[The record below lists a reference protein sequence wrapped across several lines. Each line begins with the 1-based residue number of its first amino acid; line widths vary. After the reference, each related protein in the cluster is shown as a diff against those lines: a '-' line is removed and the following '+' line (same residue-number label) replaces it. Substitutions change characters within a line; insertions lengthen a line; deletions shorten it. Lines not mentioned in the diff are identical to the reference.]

1 MKYGELG
8 RSGMSVSKI
17 CLGTMHFGPKAT
29 EQESH
34 AILDKALSMGI
45 TFIDTAN
52 VYGGETARGRSEEI
66 VGTWFAAR
74 PGVRDE
80 VVLATKVYGA
90 MDGDLGPANNAGGF
104 SAYKVRKHLKDS
116 LRRLQTD
123 RIDVY
128 QVHHIDERVS
138 AEEFWGTY
146 ERIVADGDVLYAGS
160 SNHSGWGLAKRQMQ
174 AWQRGFVGFVSEQ
187 TQYNLLSRVPE
198 MEVLPA
204 AQDFGIGV
212 IVYMPLAGGLLTGK
226 SESLDGSRTR
236 QVEEEYGIRIG
247 PDNPQFRDFST
258 LCREL
263 GEPEHVVAT
272 AWVLQHPAVASAI
285 VGVRTVDQLAGLD
298 DAISQRLNEIF
309 DINDGRR
316 IGQGRS
322 PEAHSW

>member
-1 MKYGELG
+1 
-8 RSGMSVSKI
+8 
-17 CLGTMHFGPKAT
+17 
-29 EQESH
+29 
-34 AILDKALSMGI
+34 
-45 TFIDTAN
+45 
-52 VYGGETARGRSEEI
+52 
-66 VGTWFAAR
+66 
-74 PGVRDE
+74 
-80 VVLATKVYGA
+80 
-90 MDGDLGPANNAGGF
+90 
-104 SAYKVRKHLKDS
+104 
-116 LRRLQTD
+116 LRRLRTD

-160 SNHSGWGLAKRQMQ
+160 SNFLGWGLAKRQMQ

-187 TQYNLLSRVPE
+187 TQYNLLSRLPE

-226 SESLDGSRTR
+226 TSPSTAAGPVKWRRSTESGSVPRTASS
-236 QVEEEYGIRIG
+236 GTS
-247 PDNPQFRDFST
+247 PS
-258 LCREL
+258 LCPRAR
-263 GEPEHVVAT
+263 EPEHVVAT

-298 DAISQRLNEIF
+298 RAAELELDDAASQRLNEIF
-309 DINDGRR
+309 DINNGRR

-322 PEAHSW
+322 PRPTPGDTR